1 MRYTDFFSTGAIW
14 AFIRF
19 GSLWSLCVLTLM
31 GIAHASSSQTSS
43 THSQYRII
51 GGSASPEGRWRS
63 VVALKQVRSNEVI
76 CGGNLIHPEW
86 VVTAA
91 HCLTGVIAGESYRY
105 GLNDLVI
112 YTGSHNLFAPYG
124 KNLRPR
130 RIIIHPN
137 YNMQQKTG
145 DIALIQLETSVRGA
159 ILPYSDQRPPE
170 GTATVVV
177 GWGAKTVDNGLPS
190 HYSKYLHQAVIPVVG
205 FSQCNAPNAYNNR
218 ITDEQICAGFQDGRR
233 DSCTGDSGGP
243 LIIQHQGVYQQLGL
257 VSYGEGCGKVNK
269 YGVYTYLPMYL
280 GWVRQYVPLPGMGV
294 ALPNTHQGE
303 PLRNTPVHG
312 GGFSVSLLLLLIG
325 LALWRCRHFVC
336 SRY

>member
-1 MRYTDFFSTGAIW
+1 MRYSYFFSTW
-14 AFIRF
+14 ALIRF
-19 GSLWSLCVLTLM
+19 SSILSLLLLPTVAT
-31 GIAHASSSQTSS
+31 ANNPPHQDT
-43 THSQYRII
+43 SQYRII

-76 CGGNLIHPEW
+76 CGGNLIHPQW

-91 HCLTGVIAGESYRY
+91 HCLTGEIAGESYRY

-124 KNLRPR
+124 KHLRPKQ
-130 RIIIHPN
+130 IFIHPQ

-159 ILPYSDQRPPE
+159 IMPYSDQRPAA

-177 GWGAKTVDNGLPS
+177 GWGARTVDNGLPS
-190 HYSKYLHQAVIPVVG
+190 NYSKYLHQAVIPVVD
-205 FSQCNAPNAYNNR
+205 FTQCNAPKAYNNR

-243 LIIQHQGVYQQLGL
+243 LIIQHQGVYQQIGL

-280 GWVRQYVPLPGMGV
+280 GWIRQYVPLPGMGV
-294 ALPNTHQGE
+294 EIPNANANE
-303 PLRNTPVHG
+303 PLRNAPLYSG
-312 GGFSVSLLLLLIG
+312 DFSISVLFLLLGLLI
-325 LALWRCRHFVC
+325 WRYRVKYL
-336 SRY
+336 SRRID